1 MRADESTFT
10 LHNQHASGI
19 RAGDQEYLF
28 VGLCLQVPACFNRG
42 WVTKEILRFLH
53 YGGWGGNNNQL

>member
-10 LHNQHASGI
+10 LRNQHASGI

-28 VGLCLQVPACFNRG
+28 RGFVLTGSSLFQQRLGNQGNTEVSPLRGLGRQ
-42 WVTKEILRFLH
+42 
-53 YGGWGGNNNQL
+53 